1 MGSSRNDDVDLEM
14 DELGRDLGGALGA
27 PLRPAILNRDGA
39 ALDPAKLTQSL
50 HQSSGPWMPSC
61 SVRTQEPD
69 GRQSA
74 RWLRPRP
81 ERPCGC
87 RAAEQTDELAPFQLM
102 ETHPI
107 PQGPGAHR
115 RISGCSGTVSG
126 LARRCPAAPHKRPLA
141 RLWESLQP

>member
-81 ERPCGC
+81 ERPPASPLSIC
-87 RAAEQTDELAPFQLM
+87 
-102 ETHPI
+102 
-107 PQGPGAHR
+107 
-115 RISGCSGTVSG
+115 
-126 LARRCPAAPHKRPLA
+126 ARRSLDGWGCGA
-141 RLWESLQP
+141 RNR